1 MHYRACLAIT
11 GAIQGTSKEKIYD
24 ELGLHSLINRRWHGK
39 LIFFYKIEL
48 IFFYKIVSGLQPDYL
63 YSYLDFSSEENY
75 PLRSVASSKLR
86 VFSSRTMSFKN
97 AFLGGA
103 PTSIC
108 HFFCL
113 SIHLSVCQSCT
124 ISQELHI
131 IKS

>member
-1 MHYRACLAIT
+1 MHYRTCLAIT
-11 GAIQGTSKEKIYD
+11 SVIQGTSKEKIYD
-24 ELGLHSLINRRWHGK
+24 DVGLHSLINRRWHG
-39 LIFFYKIEL
+39 EL

-63 YSYLDFSSEENY
+63 YSYLDFSYEENY
-75 PLRSVASSKLR
+75 PLRSVALSKLR

-97 AFLGGA
+97 ASFCGA

-108 HFFCL
+108 HFFHL

-124 ISQELHI
+124 ISQELYI